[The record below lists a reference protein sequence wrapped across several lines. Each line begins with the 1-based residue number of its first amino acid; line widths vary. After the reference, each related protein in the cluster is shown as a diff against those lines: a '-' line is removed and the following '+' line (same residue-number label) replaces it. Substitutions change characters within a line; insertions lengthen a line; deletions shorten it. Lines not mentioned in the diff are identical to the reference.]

1 MEQPTITEFCGVYA
15 ANILPLHADYTVDEL
30 ALARHV
36 ESIATTPGI
45 TGFLT
50 NGHAGEIFSTDRAEK
65 RRILEIVREAV
76 GRKRQI
82 IAGVCSENSLE
93 AATQARDA
101 ETAGADA
108 ILIFPPFSWA
118 LSRDKRVVVAHHR
131 TIIEATGLPIM
142 LYGAPVS
149 SGVLAYEPE
158 LWTQL
163 VQLPRVAGIKEGSW
177 ETARYD
183 ANRRLIRKIAP
194 HVAVMASGDE
204 HLFTCFVLGTEG
216 SQVSIAAIIPD
227 TVVALYEAVRRG
239 DLATAREMH
248 NVIYPLAKAIYGTY
262 PGGHAT
268 ARIKACL
275 RILGRLS
282 NDTARPPIGS
292 LDADEHAMLNEALR
306 QSGLV
311 K

>member
-1 MEQPTITEFCGVYA
+1 MARPKITAFGGVYA
-15 ANILPLHADYTVDEL
+15 ANICPLHTDYTVDEA

-36 ESIATTPGI
+36 ASIAATSGI

-50 NGHAGEIFSTDRAEK
+50 NGHAGENFSTDRAEK
-65 RRILEIVREAV
+65 RRILEIVRDAV
-76 GRKRQI
+76 GPKPQI
-82 IAGVCSENSLE
+82 IAGVISENSLE

-101 ETAGADA
+101 EAAGADA

-118 LSRDKRVVVAHHR
+118 LSRHRRVVVAHHR
-131 TIIEATGLPIM
+131 AIIEATGLPIM
-142 LYGAPVS
+142 LYGAPVG

-158 LWTQL
+158 LWTEL

-177 ETARYD
+177 ETARYE
-183 ANRRLIRKIAP
+183 ANRRLIRQIAP

-204 HLFTCFVLGTEG
+204 HLLTCFVLGTEG

-239 DLATAREMH
+239 DLAAARKAH
-248 NVIYPLAKAIYGTY
+248 DVIYPLAKAIYGTH

-268 ARIKACL
+268 ARIKTCL
-275 RILGRLS
+275 KILGRLD
-282 NDTARPPIGS
+282 NDAARPPIGS
-292 LDADEHAMLNEALR
+292 LDDDERAMLNEALR